1 MQTAIKDA
9 EIGGIGKAV
18 HFHEDGPFI
27 GADLPTDAT
36 AVNSEVFDLG
46 EAISG
51 LTIRAYAGA
60 AIAGASGAS
69 FAIKVFAGD
78 NKDAT
83 AGSTDW
89 TQVAQI
95 SASNGGTGTDMYK
108 AGDEIGAWTPTPGLG
123 YRYYYAS
130 LEGGTAISAG
140 SVNVYNEKTR

>member
-1 MQTAIKDA
+1 MTEIKDA
-9 EIGGIGKAV
+9 DFNGIGKNV
-18 HFHEDGPFI
+18 HFYGDGPFI
-27 GADLPTDAT
+27 GTALPTST
-36 AVNSEVFDLG
+36 QAVNSEVFDLG

-51 LTIRAYAGA
+51 LTIRAFAGA

-69 FAIKVFAGD
+69 FSVKIFGGD

-89 TQVAQI
+89 TQIAQI
-95 SASNGGTGTDMYK
+95 SASNNGTGTAMYA
-108 AGDEIGAWTPTPGLG
+108 AGDEIGVFTTAPGIG
-123 YRYYYAS
+123 YKYYYAS

>member
-1 MQTAIKDA
+1 MTAIKDA
-9 EIGGIGKAV
+9 DFNGIGKAV
-18 HFHEDGPFI
+18 HFYGDGPFI
-27 GADLPTDAT
+27 GTALPTGTD

-51 LTIRAYAGA
+51 LTIRAFAGA

-69 FAIKVFAGD
+69 FSVKIFAGN
-78 NKDAT
+78 NKEAT
-83 AGSTDW
+83 AGATDW

-95 SASNGGTGTDMYK
+95 SAANNGTGTDMYA
-108 AGDEIGAWTPTPGLG
+108 AGAEIGAWTPTPGLG
-123 YRYYYAS
+123 YKYYYAS